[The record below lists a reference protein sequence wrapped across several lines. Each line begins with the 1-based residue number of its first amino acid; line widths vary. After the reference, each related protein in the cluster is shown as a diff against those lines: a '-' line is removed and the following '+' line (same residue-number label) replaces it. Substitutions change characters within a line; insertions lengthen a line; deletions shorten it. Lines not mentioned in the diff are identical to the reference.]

1 MVLEWQI
8 ISATVILF
16 NLAISIV
23 LWRRNRQQATLL
35 QRLQTES
42 SELRTEL
49 AALCTGAVGLGS
61 RISRIENRSRRLK
74 SRQEQLEMRDIEQRP
89 YDHAIRMVHSGAA
102 IDEIME
108 VCNLGRNEADLIL
121 TMHSVDQAS

>member
-8 ISATVILF
+8 ITATLILF
-16 NLAISIV
+16 NLGISV
-23 LWRRNRQQATLL
+23 MLWRRNRQQATQLQLL
-35 QRLQTES
+35 QNES
-42 SELRTEL
+42 SECRTDL

-89 YDHAIRMVHSGAA
+89 YDHAIRMVHNGAA
-102 IDEIME
+102 IDEIMQ

-121 TMHSVDQAS
+121 TMHRVDQAS